1 MISGEAT
8 VRIGHE
14 EVFLKESYLN
24 ILLKCLENTN
34 DGVYHYLTW
43 MSFTRVLFGSAE
55 KPNRSFRWSRVAVR
69 QLDAVM

>member
-34 DGVYHYLTW
+34 DGVYHYLT
-43 MSFTRVLFGSAE
+43 
-55 KPNRSFRWSRVAVR
+55 
-69 QLDAVM
+69 